1 MLSSR
6 SRISAQMTAFRKGKD
21 VAQRRWDSAAARRR
35 IRDEPIKF
43 EDLASCSGSGR
54 DCS

>member
-1 MLSSR
+1 
-6 SRISAQMTAFRKGKD
+6 MTALRNGND

-43 EDLASCSGSGR
+43 EDPASCSGGGR

>member
-1 MLSSR
+1 
-6 SRISAQMTAFRKGKD
+6 MTALRNGND
-21 VAQRRWDSAAARRR
+21 VAHRRWDSAAARRR

-43 EDLASCSGSGR
+43 EDPASCSGGGR

>member
-1 MLSSR
+1 
-6 SRISAQMTAFRKGKD
+6 MTALRKGND
-21 VAQRRWDSAAARRR
+21 AAERRRDSAAARRR

-43 EDLASCSGSGR
+43 EDPASCSGSGR

>member
-1 MLSSR
+1 
-6 SRISAQMTAFRKGKD
+6 MTALRKGND

-43 EDLASCSGSGR
+43 EDPTSCPSSER